1 MKTYKLKAWP
11 DLPPG
16 FRRMGHRRVLNQLS
30 QRHAG
35 ETELLRESGLL
46 VGELQ
51 QLLRHL
57 GDHGLLDVRDA
68 PLSEVR
74 PGHEGGWVR
83 WVWPLQQ
90 WRARRAG

>member
-30 QRHAG
+30 QRHVG
-35 ETELLRESGLL
+35 EPELLRESGLPAQDL
-46 VGELQ
+46 K
-51 QLLRHL
+51 LLLGHL
-57 GDHGLLDVRDA
+57 SGHGLLDEREA
-68 PLSEVR
+68 PHAEVR
-74 PGHEGGWVR
+74 AGHEGGWIR